1 MDHVVRIVQACFSG
15 LVNNTHK
22 IVPSLLL
29 LSQQLSHLAIVCFL
43 SRLPLTTPK
52 LHAYTSKSAH
62 PFFSN
67 NTHQVIGR
75 HIRPTLH
82 LAFNSFDIFPA
93 FLFYFSSSTT
103 QPPQHRVLF
112 SVAVALSSAVIA
124 MAQDPSSSGIPLNSF
139 LDAAHSAA
147 SAVSSA
153 NAKQTTS
160 SSSPSSTPA
169 SSTSAAATSSPSSAP
184 AKSSGSNTGLIVGL
198 VVGIIAALLLGILIT
213 LLCCCL
219 ARRRRRRRNGTVEPV
234 HDEEIKTWRSDQPAN
249 PGRTYSPPHQHNR
262 DHITEQQPLVPNMAM
277 AATPN
282 MAEHPAHRH
291 ENPFVPVPPSPR
303 RGAPNSRPGLTD
315 GTVPG
320 AEPYIVPSFTER
332 TRVRG
337 GGMRMAPRSRSHS
350 NTNSTPSLPIESTSA
365 HSTPPTQSTTTSSP
379 VPLSGIGQPYE
390 DMHVHVLQTD
400 GPSRELRNS
409 IQAREPIQQYTM
421 PPQVPNRSPHRRS
434 DVLND
439 GYDSSTTNSG
449 SGSGED
455 LYAGV
460 PKWEQ
465 SHNRYSNSPTTTQTP
480 LVPWAGRERGQ
491 SHSPRQSRD
500 LGHQRMESRSSATSI
515 NGQPRRLRFS
525 DVQAPHSDAC
535 GNQGYS
541 HGVGEAM

>member
-1 MDHVVRIVQACFSG
+1 M
-15 LVNNTHK
+15 L
-22 IVPSLLL
+22 
-29 LSQQLSHLAIVCFL
+29 QQI
-43 SRLPLTTPK
+43 
-52 LHAYTSKSAH
+52 
-62 PFFSN
+62 
-67 NTHQVIGR
+67 
-75 HIRPTLH
+75 
-82 LAFNSFDIFPA
+82 
-93 FLFYFSSSTT
+93 
-103 QPPQHRVLF
+103 LF
-112 SVAVALSSAVIA
+112 SAALALSSAMGVVG
-124 MAQDPSSSGIPLNSF
+124 QDPSSSAIPLNNF
-139 LDAAHSAA
+139 IDAAHSAA
-147 SAVSSA
+147 SVVSSA

-160 SSSPSSTPA
+160 SSSSSTSASSTLA
-169 SSTSAAATSSPSSAP
+169 SSTSAVPTSSPLAAA

-219 ARRRRRRRNGTVEPV
+219 ARRRRRRRNHTAEPI

-249 PGRTYSPPHQHNR
+249 PGRTYSPPLQHNR
-262 DHITEQQPLVPNMAM
+262 DHITEQQPLVPSMAT

-320 AEPYIVPSFTER
+320 ADPYIVPPFTER
-332 TRVRG
+332 SRVRG
-337 GGMRMAPRSRSHS
+337 GGMMNMASRSRSRS
-350 NTNSTPSLPIESTSA
+350 NTDSTPSSNLPIQSTSA
-365 HSTPPTQSTTTSSP
+365 HSTPPTQPTTAPPSA
-379 VPLSGIGQPYE
+379 PLSGIGQPYE

-400 GPSRELRNS
+400 EPSRELRNS
-409 IQAREPIQQYTM
+409 LNAREPIQRYTT
-421 PPQVPNRSPHRRS
+421 PPQVPSRSPHRRS
-434 DVLND
+434 GAFADS
-439 GYDSSTTNSG
+439 YDSSTTNSG

-465 SHNRYSNSPTTTQTP
+465 SHNRYSNSPTTMQAP
-480 LVPWAGRERGQ
+480 PVPWESRERRQ

-500 LGHQRMESRSSATSI
+500 LGHRRMGSRSPATSI

-525 DVQAPHSDAC
+525 DVQAPQNEAYGTQRH
-535 GNQGYS
+535 S